1 MHCFPCFW
9 AWNMFFFAFWVCR
22 WETNGW
28 QINARNRVP
37 AKLAAKSHASL
48 TAAKGTHC
56 VLWTKT
62 ETFTANPPVSEPT
75 ALCSCIFSRNAFHLA
90 VFVYLSCFLEFD
102 RCSISGDPHYRTFD
116 GVAHH
121 YQGPYTYVLTQ
132 GHNVEEVSLAPLVV
146 RGKNIRRGG
155 NKRVSF
161 LDQVYIDVYG
171 VNVRFLQ
178 KKAVLV
184 SSWSSI
190 KMHQFKFLWGKLIVS
205 HIMSPLGE

>member
-1 MHCFPCFW
+1 MHFIWLFL
-9 AWNMFFFAFWVCR
+9 F
-22 WETNGW
+22 
-28 QINARNRVP
+28 I
-37 AKLAAKSHASL
+37 
-48 TAAKGTHC
+48 
-56 VLWTKT
+56 
-62 ETFTANPPVSEPT
+62 
-75 ALCSCIFSRNAFHLA
+75 
-90 VFVYLSCFLEFD
+90 LSCFLEFD

-184 SSWSSI
+184 SS
-190 KMHQFKFLWGKLIVS
+190 
-205 HIMSPLGE
+205 